1 MPMHHPQAPT
11 RRIACVMP
19 MHHCFLQ
26 RGFQGKRRHA
36 STSVGSQTT
45 HSSGLRSIFC
55 LRYVLHLPFTPLLF
69 CLFCIC
75 AQWDHLSP
83 LMMTS
88 ILTRDVQLT
97 EAFPTAPENEAKSP
111 GRPPA
116 MAMEDLQV
124 LFLTKVCLGTPYYA
138 LSKQFG
144 VDDSSAQRN
153 ILCALRTFNDTVGK
167 RLFHLQHADT
177 VRANLPQDWPE
188 RFKDTLLIGDGYPK
202 PIKKSGT
209 FVIQRITWSVYKHT
223 NIYLT
228 VICRYLDY
236 FLVCYLV

>member
-1 MPMHHPQAPT
+1 
-11 RRIACVMP
+11 
-19 MHHCFLQ
+19 
-26 RGFQGKRRHA
+26 
-36 STSVGSQTT
+36 
-45 HSSGLRSIFC
+45 
-55 LRYVLHLPFTPLLF
+55 
-69 CLFCIC
+69 
-75 AQWDHLSP
+75 
-83 LMMTS
+83 MMTS

-97 EAFPTAPENEAKSP
+97 EAFPTALENEAKSP